1 MVASA
6 KPGAVTTQRPR
17 DGANLQDGSRRLR
30 GVGTRCPSEPTSK
43 DQLKL
48 IMVDDSEQPKPT
60 RARLGH
66 LVAVGAVVF
75 PEEGLATYRDGI
87 RVLCAELGIPPES
100 S

>member
-1 MVASA
+1 
-6 KPGAVTTQRPR
+6 
-17 DGANLQDGSRRLR
+17 
-30 GVGTRCPSEPTSK
+30 
-43 DQLKL
+43 
-48 IMVDDSEQPKPT
+48 MVDDSEQPKPT